1 MPTTKEKRQSVLTNI
16 SKNRMRSN
24 LTNKGSM
31 DYLIENAETI
41 DLTGEDIVKICEG
54 KVKVVPYHELAGVNS
69 IEELLQPFDAVILLY
84 EVKQNFGHY
93 TALLIDPDGNLE
105 FFDSYGFAPDQELNY
120 AKYDNTPYLTNLLK
134 KYNGN
139 IVYNNYQFQEW
150 VKDVNTCGRWTS
162 TRVRMAKKYN
172 LNQFQKLFSNL
183 KFYNGDWL
191 VSALTYL
198 YTFN

>member
-31 DYLIENAETI
+31 DYLIENAETV

-54 KVKVVPYHELAGVNS
+54 KVKVVPYHELANVNS
-69 IEELLQPFDAVILLY
+69 IEELLKPFDAVILLY

-162 TRVRMAKKYN
+162 TRIRFGKKYN
-172 LNQFQKLFSNL
+172 LSQFQKLFSNL

-191 VSALTYL
+191 VSSLTYL
-198 YTFN
+198 YTMN

>member
-1 MPTTKEKRQSVLTNI
+1 MPTTKEKRQSVLNNI